1 MFINKKNHNLSYSP
15 LEGRRLLAV
24 SSVLDA
30 GTLTIFGDSDA
41 NIVNVQQSGSFLTVS
56 GDHSAQFD
64 VADVS
69 LVRFFGSAGDD
80 FFQNFTDID
89 TIAAGQDGNDE
100 IRTAGGTDQI
110 FGNDGDD
117 FLLSTGGNDRIVGN
131 DGVDVLF
138 GGDGDDSIFGL
149 GGDDELNGEAGDDVL
164 VAGFG
169 DDVVHGGSG
178 DDLVFGHFGNDQI
191 FGGAGNDRLFGQDD
205 DDTIQGD
212 SGDDVVRGG
221 VGVDTL
227 GGNTGND
234 RILGDEGADTINGGE
249 GNEIVFG
256 GQGDDI
262 IRGGDGNDLLF
273 AGEGDDDV
281 QGQAGNDILR
291 GSGGDDLLD
300 GGDNADRIAG
310 DDGNDRIIGGGA
322 NDTVLGDDGDDTII
336 ADSNDRAT
344 GGAGDDTLQLSDLS
358 SDSAV
363 YLGDQANYVVTQSGD
378 ALVVHDTTGADGQD
392 IVTGADSL
400 LFTDGR
406 RAAAAEVSQR
416 IFVQPI
422 IASDSDGSNTAV
434 YFGDSDQE
442 FEIKRRVDEI
452 YLQAGVDVEWLDEI
466 SINSTFVNFGSG
478 PGTRPEADLDTIVD
492 DGDDSGVGSSNP
504 LVIDLYF
511 VDRVP
516 GFRLLNRNTANG
528 LAFVDANGIA
538 IHIGDNLPGTENGRG
553 VAARVAAHEI
563 AHNLGLT
570 HVEDPTN
577 LLDEGEELTN
587 SQIATSLS
595 SPFTQTIQVAS
606 GDPLRI

>member
-1 MFINKKNHNLSYSP
+1 MSDKRKYHNCSYSP
-15 LEGRRLLAV
+15 LEGRRLLTV
-24 SSVLDA
+24 SSMLDE
-30 GTLTIFGDSDA
+30 GTLTIFGDASA
-41 NIVNVQQSGSFLTVS
+41 NIVNVQQSGSLLTVS
-56 GDHSAQFD
+56 GDHSAQYD

-89 TIAAGQDGNDE
+89 TFAAGQAGNDE
-100 IRTAGGTDQI
+100 IRTAGGTDRI

-117 FLLSTGGNDRIVGN
+117 FLLSTGGDDRIVGN
-131 DGVDVLF
+131 NGVDVLF

-149 GGDDELNGEAGDDVL
+149 GGDDELNGEGGDDVL

-191 FGGAGNDRLFGQDD
+191 FGGDGNDRLFGQDD
-205 DDTIQGD
+205 DDIIQGD

-227 GGNTGND
+227 NGNAGND
-234 RILGDEGADTINGGE
+234 RILGDAGADTINGGD
-249 GNEIVFG
+249 GNEVVFG
-256 GQGDDI
+256 GQGDDV
-262 IRGGDGNDLLF
+262 IRGGNGNDQLF

-281 QGQAGNDILR
+281 QGESGNDILR
-291 GSGGDDLLD
+291 GNAGDDLLD

-310 DDGNDRIIGGGA
+310 DDGNDTISGGSA
-322 NDTVLGDDGDDTII
+322 NDTLLGDDGEDTLI
-336 ADSNDRAT
+336 ASSNDRAT
-344 GGAGDDTLQLSDLS
+344 GGAGDDRLQLSGLS
-358 SDSAV
+358 DDIARYSGNYS
-363 YLGDQANYVVTQSGD
+363 NYVVTQTGE
-378 ALVVHDTTGADGQD
+378 ALVILDTTGADGQD

-400 LFTDGR
+400 QFTDGA
-406 RAAAAEVSQR
+406 RAAAAEITQR

-434 YFGDSDQE
+434 YFGDADEE
-442 FEIKRRVDEI
+442 FEIQRYVDQI
-452 YLQAGVDVEWLDEI
+452 YLQAGIDVEWLDEI
-466 SINSTFVNFGSG
+466 STNDTFVNFGTG
-478 PGTRPEADLDTIVD
+478 NGTRREADLDIIVD
-492 DGDDSGVGSSNP
+492 EGDDSGIGSSDP

-511 VDRVP
+511 VNRVP
-516 GFRLLNRNTANG
+516 GFRNLNRNTANG

-553 VAARVAAHEI
+553 IAASVAAHEI

-577 LLDEGEELTN
+577 LLDDGEELN
-587 SQIATSLS
+587 GSQIVTALGSR
-595 SPFTQTIQVAS
+595 FTQTI
-606 GDPLRI
+606 